1 MTISSTTRK
10 AGPFFGN
17 GATTSFPFTFKVF
30 KKQDLQVTLTDV
42 VGDHPLVLDS
52 DYSVLLNVNQDSNP
66 GGTVLYPILGAP
78 LASAERLTI
87 FGALPND
94 QPTDIQNNGGFYPQ
108 VVEDMGDRST
118 IQIQQLAEETG
129 RALKLSVSDIDGQGA
144 YRAGGNT
151 IQDLGAPQRTTDAAR
166 QQDVIE
172 AISNLSTDGSGQ
184 FVVERLADAIAPGNG
199 ANMVAFRSRAPSAI
213 PLTVQ
218 NVLDQWLTPQYFGAV
233 GDGVADDTLPMQ
245 RFAAAQTHRQK
256 RIPAGRYRVTA
267 PITFQP
273 GDDVE
278 GDGPDTVIVAEPAG
292 WTGAYVMGV
301 SGALVALPALSSNVQ
316 RGSASFSV
324 VSAPA
329 LAPGDVGIIYNP
341 TNSSFSAWRTY
352 YRAGEFFRVS
362 SVDGSTVRAMG
373 LTYAGYTAAQVNL
386 YKVVGASTR
395 FSSFRIE
402 QPSTQNAGLR
412 VSLIDTPIIQNI
424 TTNGSTYCGIELDRC
439 FDVRVDSNVFQASP
453 AVDDE
458 YGLLISNCQGGTLT
472 GAFYGGRHAIAF
484 GGGSAIGSVP
494 CRGISVFASNMG
506 CNNPS
511 AAQDLHGNTEDIRF
525 FGGTFANGGVIGG
538 LNHRFSNCRFLG
550 NLNSGV
556 ALFAGEPVG
565 GGASVFTG
573 CHFESSRNPNAE
585 AGAFGML
592 DLGNNSV
599 NMSADTTYQFD
610 GCTFR
615 APAGCTYLVKAA
627 IDGTPGRVNLI
638 FNAPRAV
645 NAPDVTEFV
654 RLSKSSGSG
663 SFGVVRV
670 REISGFITS
679 GLKYVFLDGAVTADR
694 FQLPR
699 QNGIVNIPVAT
710 AAASGNQSVAMPNPY
725 PRAPNVLIT
734 ARAPTVDNKRVGY
747 SVSGISATTFSATCY
762 LTTDSATTTAAS
774 SGQAAWETILE
785 E

>member
-42 VGDHPLVLDS
+42 AGDHPLVLDS

-278 GDGPDTVIVAEPAG
+278 GDGPDTVIFADPLG
-292 WTGAYVMGV
+292 WAGAYVVGV
-301 SGALVALPALSSNVQ
+301 SGALVALPALSANLQ

-324 VSAPA
+324 ASAPA
-329 LAPGDVGIIYNP
+329 LAPGEVGIIYNP
-341 TNSSFSAWRTY
+341 SNSSFSAWRTY
-352 YRAGEFFRVS
+352 YRAGEFFRVN
-362 SVDGSTVRAMG
+362 SVDGTTVRTMG
-373 LTYAGYTAAQVNL
+373 LTYATYLSTQVSL

-395 FSSFRIE
+395 FSSFHIE
-402 QPSTQNAGLR
+402 QPPTQNSGLQ
-412 VSLIDTPIIQNI
+412 VSLIDTPIIQNV
-424 TTNGSTYCGIELDRC
+424 TTNGSTYCGIQLDRC
-439 FDVRVDSNVFQASP
+439 FDVRVDSNTFQASP

-458 YGLLISNCQGGTLT
+458 YGLLISNCQGGVLT
-472 GAFYGGRHAIAF
+472 GAFYGGRHGISF
-484 GGGSAIGSVP
+484 GGGNAVGSVP
-494 CRGISVFASNMG
+494 CRGITVMASCMG
-506 CNNPS
+506 NNAAT

-525 FGGTFANGGVIGG
+525 IGGTFANGGIVGG
-538 LNHRFSNCRFLG
+538 LNHRFVGCRFLG
-550 NLNSGV
+550 NLNSGM
-556 ALFAGEPVG
+556 ALFAGEPCG
-565 GGASVFTG
+565 GGVTVFTS
-573 CHFESSRNPNAE
+573 CHFESSRNPNTT
-585 AGAFGML
+585 GFGL
-592 DLGNNSV
+592 VDLGNNSANLV
-599 NMSADTTYQFD
+599 SETSYQFD
-610 GCTFR
+610 GCTFN
-615 APAGCTYLVKAA
+615 APAGCTYVVKSA
-627 IDGTPGRVNLI
+627 IDGTPARVNLV

-654 RLSKSSGSG
+654 RLSKSAGAG
-663 SFGVVRV
+663 SFGSVRV
-670 REISGFITS
+670 RDISGFVAS

-699 QNGIVNIPVAT
+699 QNGVVSIPVGAS
-710 AAASGNQSVAMPNPY
+710 AASGVQAVTFPNPY
-725 PRAPNVLIT
+725 PRAPSVLIT
-734 ARAPTVDNKRVGY
+734 ARAATADNKRVGY
-747 SVSGISATTFSATCY
+747 SVGSITAAGFSATCY